1 MKYFTTT
8 SAAKVYDAAVRY
20 CEADILSRHID
31 TLSALTKNIDDL
43 PVPEDLT
50 TLSHRILHET
60 QHDQRLIILNVL
72 TKVATIARDPNI
84 DNLIISVEDLFREIV
99 SEAKA
104 NWVGSGR
111 KSTNEKAEF
120 VRELTTNYITA
131 RTNIDNTVSVWDG
144 V

>member
-20 CEADILSRHID
+20 CEADALREYID
-31 TLSALTKNIDDL
+31 TISAFTKDIDDL

-50 TLSHRILHET
+50 TLCHRVLHET
-60 QHDQRLIILNVL
+60 QHDQRLIILNAL
-72 TKVATIARDPNI
+72 TQVTTIARNPNI

-111 KSTNEKAEF
+111 KSTNEKSEF
-120 VRELTTNYITA
+120 VQDLTTDYITA
-131 RTNIDNTVSVWDG
+131 RSNPDNTVSVWDG
-144 V
+144 A